1 MPWVFRVTVALRRTV
16 LSVLSFA
23 APPADSIT
31 LASRALPSGLLAA
44 GAEAAAARNALPS
57 GLSGGGALVAMI
69 LFLNPGLGIVISR
82 VVTAPKVLRGL
93 SKSADLPTTR
103 RANLLLSRY
112 FLAIRSTSSAV
123 TLATP
128 FS

>member
-1 MPWVFRVTVALRRTV
+1 MPWALRVTVAFRRIV

-44 GAEAAAARNALPS
+44 GAEATAARNALPS
-57 GLSGGGALVAMI
+57 GLSGGGALVAII
-69 LFLNPGLGIVISR
+69 LFFNPGLGIVISR
-82 VVTAPKVLRGL
+82 VVTAPNALRGL
-93 SKSADLPTTR
+93 SKSAALPTTST
-103 RANLLLSRY
+103 ANLFLSRY
-112 FLAIRSTSSAV
+112 FLATRSTSSAV

-128 FS
+128 F